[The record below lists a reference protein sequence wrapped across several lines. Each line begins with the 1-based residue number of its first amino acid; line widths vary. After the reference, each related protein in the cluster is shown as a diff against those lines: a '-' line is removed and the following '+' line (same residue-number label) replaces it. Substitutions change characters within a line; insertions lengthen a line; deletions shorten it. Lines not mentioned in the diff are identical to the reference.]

1 MHGWLI
7 WLLRRS
13 IDRLIDWLIGKITSS
28 TLQWEGIHEYI
39 LGPES
44 RPVVLNRSSS
54 VNATNVFG
62 STYCYGYQDMI
73 FEVMP
78 NGHIASVTLYQI
90 TEWLTQ
96 ALTEKLCS
104 LIIKR
109 FISMLLCIQQNFVF
123 STHCAKKLFL
133 HRDFP
138 PSDSFPCSLL
148 STQKMCSLSLTVFSE
163 CSQVLSSLLFQQKKW
178 WEREKILSDDHY
190 TPKKNEVASGVYK
203 RMAVYMGMSWI
214 FMPELSKEPLC
225 PNRLPKTGS
234 ARQMEIY

>member
-1 MHGWLI
+1 MIVNSASKVEECTIGWSDYCVD
-7 WLLRRS
+7 WF
-13 IDRLIDWLIGKITSS
+13 IDSLIGKITFS
-28 TLQWEGIHEYI
+28 LQWEGIHEYI

-104 LIIKR
+104 LVIKIL
-109 FISMLLCIQQNFVF
+109 ISVLLCTQQNFVF
-123 STHCAKKLFL
+123 SYPLCRKIVFASW
-133 HRDFP
+133 FP
-138 PSDSFPCSLL
+138 RPLDSFPCSLL
-148 STQKMCSLSLTVFSE
+148 STQKMCSLSLIVFNE
-163 CSQVLSSLLFQQKKW
+163 CSQVLSSLLFQRRKEMGKRENTFW
-178 WEREKILSDDHY
+178 WSLWTEEKR
-190 TPKKNEVASGVYK
+190 T
-203 RMAVYMGMSWI
+203 
-214 FMPELSKEPLC
+214 C
-225 PNRLPKTGS
+225 
-234 ARQMEIY
+234 